1 MPYLIGA
8 DEAGYGPNLGPL
20 VIATSVWHVSCN
32 PLDCDLYK
40 LLRRVVTRS
49 ASKSSNKRVAIA
61 DSKALYKAGQGIAS
75 LERNLLGAIASLKT
89 AATTSRALWNALDP
103 TACEQFDALPWH
115 ECHDANLPL
124 QADGSDIETLRACI
138 EAGFQRA
145 GVRLVAIAATAIFP
159 ARFNALVDEYGSKGE
174 ALSRATLQLLGRVLE
189 RCDVEPTLVVCDKHG
204 SRGKYQ
210 RLLQEQFPDPL
221 IEIVREGL
229 LESVYRWG
237 PAAARFEARFR
248 AKGENFL
255 PAALASMTAKY
266 LRELAMHAFN
276 EYWVQQ
282 VAELKPTAGYPGDAR
297 RFKRQIAATQASLGI
312 SDRILWR
319 VR

>member
-20 VIATSVWHVSCN
+20 VIATSVWHVSCD
-32 PLDCDLYK
+32 PLDCDLYD
-40 LLRRVVTRS
+40 LLRHVATRS
-49 ASKSSNKRVAIA
+49 ATKTSPKCVTIA
-61 DSKALYKAGQGIAS
+61 DSKALYKSGQGIAS
-75 LERNLLGAIASLKT
+75 LERNLLAVIASLK
-89 AATTSRALWNALDP
+89 AIATTRALWNALDP
-103 TACEQFDALPWH
+103 AACEQFDALPWH
-115 ECHDANLPL
+115 ECHDVKLPL
-124 QADGSDIETLRACI
+124 QAERSEIESLSSCI

-159 ARFNALVDEYGSKGE
+159 ARFNALVDKYGSKGE

-189 RCDVEPTLVVCDKHG
+189 QCDPEPTLVVCDKHG
-204 SRGKYQ
+204 GRGKYQ

-237 PAAARFEARFR
+237 PEAARFEARFR

-276 EYWVQQ
+276 EYWGQH
-282 VAELKPTAGYPGDAR
+282 VAELKPTAGYPVDAR